1 MVEEEERQAAAAL
14 IAADPAFAA
23 LEASGVPIVAV
34 VGEPAR
40 IVYRNEAALAA
51 LDPHVGASGLLG
63 EDGGASRL
71 EILIQ
76 SARRS
81 AAPRL
86 ERAPI
91 QLREGSRTV
100 TVLCRRIEQ
109 SATDSLFVI
118 AALGL
123 GSEAAVSTPAQMA
136 AESEMRVEPPAG
148 GAKDVRE
155 ALAARCGQSAPRFL
169 WKTDAEGVFIEASPI
184 LSEVAGPE
192 YAALCGRSVEEV
204 ARALGLGPVFEEA
217 LRTRRS
223 WSGVRVDWPI
233 EKPRCRAPTF
243 LGAMPIFD
251 KARRFLGFQGF
262 GVLRLDQAEA
272 CGSPSAA
279 GLAPEAAAPAAAPEE
294 SEPATDNVVAL
305 HPSSAVNRE
314 PPDRLTEAE
323 RDAFE
328 EIGRALGETPAAP
341 TPRSARELIDQVAK
355 ALEQARAPPNSR
367 EEGPRYEAKLL
378 DLLPFGVIVARGAE
392 ALYANRTLL
401 DELGYPDLPAL
412 AGDGGLARI
421 FTGRSPPHGQPSG
434 AVELRAQDGQSIDVE
449 AHLQT
454 IDWEGAPATLISLRR
469 QNSRRGTEDAR
480 LRAKD
485 AEIAGLGAQMAL
497 LDASFEH
504 SPAPA
509 ALIAKDGRIERAN
522 SAFAKLLGKTPGETG
537 GQELATLLG
546 EEEYGRTRARI
557 IGLSLGEAAEGA
569 ALIDLVRLRDPTGTP
584 WRLTARPVDP
594 TRILCVA
601 ISEAAR
607 EIMGEA
613 QEARAEAERAS
624 EAKTAFLARISHEIR
639 TPISAIMGFAE
650 VMMEERFGPLGSQR
664 YKEYLKDVHSSGAH
678 VLSLVNDLLDLS
690 KIEAGKMELVVERLD
705 VNAVIEECVS
715 IMQNEANR
723 ERVIIRLSLAPRS
736 PRIAADER
744 SLRQILL
751 NLLSNAIKFNEPGG
765 QVIVS
770 SAPTDDGHVLV
781 RVKDTG
787 IGMSNDEIALALEP
801 FRQVRSARPSLGTG
815 LGLPVTKALI
825 EANRAS
831 FAIWSRKT
839 EGTLVEI
846 AFPAAAS
853 AAAAE

>member
-1 MVEEEERQAAAAL
+1 MVEEERQAAAAL

-23 LEASGVPIVAV
+23 LEASGAPIVAV
-34 VGEPAR
+34 WGKPAR
-40 IVYRNEAALAA
+40 IVYKNAAALAA
-51 LDPHVGASGLLG
+51 LDDGVDADALLG
-63 EDGGASRL
+63 KDGEASRL
-71 EILIQ
+71 DILLQ
-76 SARRS
+76 SVRHGV
-81 AAPRL
+81 APRL

-91 QLREGSRTV
+91 ELRDGPSFV
-100 TVLCRRIEQ
+100 TILCRQIEP
-109 SATDSLFVI
+109 SLDEPLFVL

-123 GSEAAVSTPAQMA
+123 RSGAACGGSLQAA
-136 AESEMRVEPPAG
+136 AEG
-148 GAKDVRE
+148 GPRDAQTASLSKPLRE
-155 ALAARCGQSAPRFL
+155 ALIARCGQSAPRFL
-169 WKTDAEGVFIEASPI
+169 WKTDADGVLTEASP
-184 LSEVAGPE
+184 LLAEVAGAE
-192 YAALCGRSVEEV
+192 YAALCGRSAQEV
-204 ARALGLGPVFEEA
+204 ARALGLGPAFEEA
-217 LRTRRS
+217 LASRRS
-223 WSGVRVDWPI
+223 WSGVRVEWPI
-233 EKPRCRAPTF
+233 ETPRCKAPTF
-243 LGAMPIFD
+243 LGGMPVFD
-251 KARRFLGFQGF
+251 KTRGFLGFEGF

-272 CGSPSAA
+272 CEP
-279 GLAPEAAAPAAAPEE
+279 APASAPEE
-294 SEPATDNVVAL
+294 RGSALDNVVAL
-305 HPSSAVNRE
+305 RPLSAPGRDAG
-314 PPDRLTEAE
+314 DRLTAAE

-328 EIGRALGETPAAP
+328 EIGRALGEEAPPAPAQG
-341 TPRSARELIDQVAK
+341 SARELIDQVAR
-355 ALEQARAPPNSR
+355 ALGQGRAPGSKEDGAPEQSR
-367 EEGPRYEAKLL
+367 LL
-378 DLLPFGVIVARGAE
+378 DLLPFGVIVAREAE

-401 DELGYPDLPAL
+401 DELGYADLPAL
-412 AGDGGLARI
+412 ATDGGLARI
-421 FTGRSPPHGQPSG
+421 FTGRSPPHELANGG
-434 AVELRAQDGQSIDVE
+434 VELRAQDGQPIDVE

-454 IDWEGAPATLISLRR
+454 IEWEGAPATLISLRR
-469 QNSRRGTEDAR
+469 QSSRKATEDAR

-485 AEIAGLGAQMAL
+485 AEIAALGSQLAL
-497 LDASFEH
+497 LEASFEK
-504 SPAPA
+504 SPSPA
-509 ALIAKDGRIERAN
+509 ALLAKDGRIERAN
-522 SAFAKLLGKTPGETG
+522 GAFAKLLGKTPAEIG
-537 GQELATLLG
+537 GQELAALLSV
-546 EEEYGRTRARI
+546 EERSRARARI
-557 IGLSLGEAAEGA
+557 LGLAFGEAAEGA
-569 ALIDLVRLRDPTGTP
+569 APIDVVGLRDPAGAS
-584 WRLTARPVDP
+584 WRLTARLLDA

-613 QEARAEAERAS
+613 QEARAEAERVS

-650 VMMEERFGPLGSQR
+650 VMMEERLGPLGSER

-690 KIEAGKMELVVERLD
+690 KIEAGKLDLVVERLD

-715 IMQNEANR
+715 IMQNEASR
-723 ERVIIRLSLAPRS
+723 ERVIIRTSLAPRA

-770 SAPTDDGHVLV
+770 SAPTNDGRVLV

-787 IGMSNDEIALALEP
+787 IGMSTDEIALAMEP
-801 FRQVRSARPSLGTG
+801 FRQVQSSRQAQGTG

-831 FAIWSRKT
+831 FTIRSRKR

>member
-1 MVEEEERQAAAAL
+1 MVEEERHAAAAL
-14 IAADPAFAA
+14 ITADPAFAA
-23 LEASGVPIVAV
+23 LEASGAPIIAV
-34 VGEPAR
+34 CGEPTR
-40 IVYRNEAALAA
+40 IVYKNAAALAA
-51 LDPHVGASGLLG
+51 LDDNIDANALLG
-63 EDGGASRL
+63 RDGGTSRL
-71 EILIQ
+71 ETLLQ
-76 SARRS
+76 SARNS
-81 AAPRL
+81 GAPRL

-91 QLREGSRTV
+91 ELRDGPSFV
-100 TVLCRRIEQ
+100 TILCRHIEQ
-109 SATDSLFVI
+109 SPQSSLFVV

-123 GSEAAVSTPAQMA
+123 RSEAAVGGSPQAATEGEPREAQIPSA
-136 AESEMRVEPPAG
+136 TKR
-148 GAKDVRE
+148 VRE
-155 ALAARCGQSAPRFL
+155 ALITRCGQSAPRFL
-169 WKTDAEGVFIEASPI
+169 WKTNADGVFTEASPL
-184 LSEVAGPE
+184 LSEVAGAG
-192 YAALCGRSVEEV
+192 YAALCGRSVQEV
-204 ARALGLGPVFEEA
+204 ARALELGPAFEDA
-217 LRTRRS
+217 LASRVS
-223 WSGVRVDWPI
+223 WSGVRVEWPI
-233 EKPRCRAPTF
+233 ETPRCRAPTF
-243 LGAMPIFD
+243 LGGMPVFD
-251 KARRFLGFQGF
+251 KARGFLGFQGF

-272 CGSPSAA
+272 CESAPA
-279 GLAPEAAAPAAAPEE
+279 SAPEDR
-294 SEPATDNVVAL
+294 EPAVDNVVAL
-305 HPSSAVNRE
+305 RPPSPPSRE
-314 PPDRLTEAE
+314 TVDRLTAAE

-328 EIGRALGETPAAP
+328 EIGRALGEEAPAAP
-341 TPRSARELIDQVAK
+341 ALGSARELIDQVTK
-355 ALEQARAPPNSR
+355 ALEQARAPAGSK
-367 EEGPRYEAKLL
+367 EEGAREQARLL
-378 DLLPFGVIVARGAE
+378 DLLPFGVIVAREAK

-401 DELGYPDLPAL
+401 EELGYADLPAL
-412 AGDGGLARI
+412 AADGGLARI
-421 FTGRSPPHGQPSG
+421 FTGRSPPHGPANG
-434 AVELRAQDGQSIDVE
+434 WVELRAQDGQPIDVE

-469 QNSRRGTEDAR
+469 QSSRKATEDAR

-485 AEIAGLGAQMAL
+485 AEIAGLGAQLAL
-497 LDASFEH
+497 LEASFEK

-509 ALIAKDGRIERAN
+509 ALLAKDGRIERAN
-522 SAFAKLLGKTPGETG
+522 SAFATLLGKAPAEIG

-546 EEEYGRTRARI
+546 EEERSRARARI
-557 IGLSLGEAAEGA
+557 LGLSLGEAAEGA
-569 ALIDLVRLRDPTGTP
+569 VPIDVVGLRDPAGAA
-584 WRLTARPVDP
+584 WRLTARPLDA

-607 EIMGEA
+607 ELMGEA

-650 VMMEERFGPLGSQR
+650 VMMEERLGPLGSER

-690 KIEAGKMELVVERLD
+690 KIEAGKLDLVVERLD

-715 IMQNEANR
+715 IMQNEASR
-723 ERVIIRLSLAPRS
+723 ERVIVRMSLAPRA
-736 PRIAADER
+736 PRIVADER

-770 SAPTDDGHVLV
+770 SAPTEDGHVLV

-787 IGMSNDEIALALEP
+787 IGMSTDEIALALEP
-801 FRQVRSARPSLGTG
+801 FRQVQSSRQSQGTG

-831 FAIWSRKT
+831 FAIRSRKK

>member
-1 MVEEEERQAAAAL
+1 MVEEERQAAAAL
-14 IAADPAFAA
+14 VAADPAFAA
-23 LEASGVPIVAV
+23 LEASGAPIIAV
-34 VGEPAR
+34 VGGPLR
-40 IVYRNEAALAA
+40 IVYRNEAARAA
-51 LDPHVGASGLLG
+51 IDDQAAASGLLG
-63 EDGGASRL
+63 EEEGASRL
-71 EILIQ
+71 ETLIQ
-76 SARRS
+76 SARHS

-91 QLREGSRTV
+91 ELREGPRPV
-100 TVLCRRIEQ
+100 TILCRRIER
-109 SATDSLFVI
+109 AARDPLFVI

-123 GSEAAVSTPAQMA
+123 RSEAAAGSVARGGGESGTP
-136 AESEMRVEPPAG
+136 VEPAAG
-148 GAKDVRE
+148 GARHIRE
-155 ALAARCGQSAPRFL
+155 ALAARCGHSAPRFL

-184 LSEVAGPE
+184 LSEVAGAKN
-192 YAALCGRSVEEV
+192 AALCGRSVEEV
-204 ARALGLGPVFEEA
+204 ARALDLGPAFGEA
-217 LRTRRS
+217 LASRRS
-223 WSGVRVDWPI
+223 WSGMRVDWPI
-233 EKPRCRAPTF
+233 ERPSCRAPTF
-243 LGAMPIFD
+243 LGGMPIFD
-251 KARRFLGFQGF
+251 KVRRFLGFQGF
-262 GVLRLDQAEA
+262 GVLRLDQAEPFEPRSDA
-272 CGSPSAA
+272 
-279 GLAPEAAAPAAAPEE
+279 LAPTHAPASVV

-305 HPSSAVNRE
+305 RPASASNRE
-314 PPDRLTEAE
+314 PPDRLTAAE

-328 EIGRALGETPAAP
+328 AIGRALGDAPAASA
-341 TPRSARELIDQVAK
+341 TALGSARGLIDQVAK
-355 ALEQARAPPNSR
+355 ALEQPRPPASDRVESSR
-367 EEGPRYEAKLL
+367 QEAKLL

-401 DELGYPDLPAL
+401 EELGYSDLPAL
-412 AGDGGLARI
+412 AKDGGLARI
-421 FTGRSPPHGQPSG
+421 FTGRPPPRGQPTG
-434 AVELRAQDGQSIDVE
+434 AVELRAQDGAPIDVE

-454 IDWEGAPATLISLRR
+454 IDWEEGPATLITLRR
-469 QNSRRGTEDAR
+469 QSSPRAAEDAR

-485 AEIAGLGAQMAL
+485 AEIAGLGGQLAL
-497 LDASFEH
+497 LDASFEQN
-504 SPAPA
+504 PAPA
-509 ALIAKDGRIERAN
+509 ALLAKDGRVERAN
-522 SAFAKLLGKTPGETG
+522 SAFARLFGKRAFELCA
-537 GQELATLLG
+537 QELATLLG
-546 EEEYGRTRARI
+546 EEDSHRTRARI
-557 IGLSLGEAAEGA
+557 LGLSLGEAAESAGPV
-569 ALIDLVRLRDPTGTP
+569 DLVRLRDPMGAP
-584 WRLTARPVDP
+584 WRLTVSRVDA
-594 TRILCVA
+594 THILCA
-601 ISEAAR
+601 GMSEAAR

-613 QEARAEAERAS
+613 QQARAEAERAS

-650 VMMEERFGPLGSQR
+650 VMMEERFGPLGSER

-690 KIEAGKMELVVERLD
+690 KIESGKMELLVEQLD

-723 ERVIIRLSLAPRS
+723 ERVIIRLSLAPRP

-801 FRQVRSARPSLGTG
+801 FRQVRSARQSQGTG

-825 EANRAS
+825 EANRAA
-831 FAIWSRKT
+831 FAIQSRKN
-839 EGTLVEI
+839 EGTLIEI
-846 AFPAAAS
+846 TFPAAAS